1 MDNQFYVATCSP
13 ANNPDASYSAHG
25 HSMVISPWGEIV
37 AKADADK
44 PDVVFADIDLA
55 EIDTRRTN
63 MPLAQ
68 QRRTDLFKF
77 EDTFA

>member
-1 MDNQFYVATCSP
+1 
-13 ANNPDASYSAHG
+13 
-25 HSMVISPWGEIV
+25 MVISPWGEIV